1 MDRDEIILLYNSIK
15 DILNLS
21 REKGTFAYES
31 DFYGQKGGYTM
42 DYFLVGYK
50 ENQPCPVCGET
61 IVSIKTGS
69 TTTFICPACQKL

>member
-1 MDRDEIILLYNSIK
+1 MDETEIKQLFESIT

-31 DFYGQKGGYTM
+31 DFFGQKDGFTM
-42 DYFLVGYK
+42 DYFLIGYK

-69 TTTFICPACQKL
+69 TASFICPACQKI